1 MGETGANTMTDR
13 ILRKPDLPKITGL
26 SARTCMRLE
35 AAGQFPR
42 RIQLHARAVGWRES
56 DVIGWVADREN
67 R

>member
-1 MGETGANTMTDR
+1 MTER

-26 SARTCMRLE
+26 SAQTCMRME

-42 RIQLHARAVGWRES
+42 RVRLGARAVGWRES
-56 DVIGWVADREN
+56 EVIGWIADREN